1 MLQFMKNL
9 LSVLLLV
16 LLVCSC
22 KKDDLSSDASIVSFS
37 VTDVSRPGMNLDRVY
52 LDGTGRTISLLFA
65 DQIPAD
71 SLPLDVTAT
80 LTLPAGATSVPASG
94 ETITFSS
101 MDLGLKYIVTAE
113 DGTKAEHYVML
124 RDNQLQNS
132 DFEDW
137 YSANG
142 MNGVPYEEPGKSA
155 VSTLWASANSGTSIY
170 GVYGTVPVL
179 VGDNT
184 VAQITTGETLM
195 VPVTSGT
202 IFTGKFDLNGAIDHP
217 TDPSQSML
225 YGVPYSLQPS
235 GIKFK
240 YSYVPGSRYVKATL
254 NDPGNI
260 FGGFTVEDIEG
271 EDMMTF
277 YAYLEVRDGDNVRE
291 IARASFD
298 SGDLQETMIEK
309 TVPFIYT
316 SLEKPT
322 HIVVV
327 FASSKNGAEFTGA
340 VGSVLT
346 VDDLELLYEE

>member
-1 MLQFMKNL
+1 MKNIL
-9 LSVLLLV
+9 TFLLLV
-16 LLVCSC
+16 LLAWSC
-22 KKDDLSSDASIVSFS
+22 KKDDLSSDASIISYT
-37 VTDVSRPGMNLDRVY
+37 VTDISKPSLELDRVFV
-52 LDGTGRTISLLFA
+52 DDADRTISLLFTN
-65 DQIPAD
+65 QISAD
-71 SLPLDVTAT
+71 SLPVNITAN
-80 LTLPAGATSVPASG
+80 LTLASGATSTPASG
-94 ETITFSS
+94 ETVTLSS
-101 MDLGLKYIVTAE
+101 MDQGVKYTVTAE
-113 DGTKAEHYVML
+113 DGTKVEYYLML
-124 RDNQLQNS
+124 RDNQLSNS

-137 YSANG
+137 YTANG
-142 MNGVPYEEPGKSA
+142 MNGVPFKEPGKSA
-155 VSTLWASANSGTSIY
+155 VSTLWATANSGTSIY
-170 GVYGTVPVL
+170 GVYGTLPVQ

-202 IFTGKFDLNGAIDHP
+202 IFTGKFDINGAIDHP

-225 YGVPYSLQPS
+225 YGVPYSLRPS

-260 FGGFTVEDIEG
+260 FGGFTVEDIAG
-271 EDMMTF
+271 EDMLTF
-277 YAYLEVRDGDNVRE
+277 YAYLEVRDGDTVRE

-316 SLEKPT
+316 SSEKPT
-322 HIVVV
+322 HIIVV
-327 FASSKNGAEFTGA
+327 FASSKYGAEFTGA